1 MGEIFVGDSLVN
13 WKLEKSGRGLE
24 RGGVEEKKKEERE
37 RGKERKGKRKYVQT
51 EIKK

>member
-24 RGGVEEKKKEERE
+24 RGGVEEKKKGGERE
-37 RGKERKGKRKYVQT
+37 RKRKERKEKVCWGRD
-51 EIKK
+51 